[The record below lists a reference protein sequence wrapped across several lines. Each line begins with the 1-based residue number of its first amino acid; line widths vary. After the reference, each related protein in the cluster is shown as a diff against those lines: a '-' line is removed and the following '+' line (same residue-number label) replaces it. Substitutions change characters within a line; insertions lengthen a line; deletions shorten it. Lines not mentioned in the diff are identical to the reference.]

1 MPQAFP
7 KAVRSLQREP
17 RLMSLA
23 MILLATGCIVLSF
36 AVLSGLRSPWL
47 IGAAQQTLSSGV
59 FGG

>member
-1 MPQAFP
+1 
-7 KAVRSLQREP
+7 
-17 RLMSLA
+17 MSLA
-23 MILLATGCIVLSF
+23 MILLATGCIALSF